1 MGSSVIMDR
10 VKTLRKLVEHQQSLR
25 TLSES
30 MESYS
35 GVAKDSG
42 DMALAFSI
50 EMLREAIDAYSKEI
64 RRFVIKAAGSE

>member
-1 MGSSVIMDR
+1 MGNSVIMDR

-35 GVAKDSG
+35 AVAKGSG
-42 DMALAFSI
+42 DLALAFSI

-64 RRFVIKAAGSE
+64 RRFVIKAAGNE

>member
-1 MGSSVIMDR
+1 VGTSVIMDR

-35 GVAKDSG
+35 AVAKDSG
-42 DMALAFSI
+42 DLALAF
-50 EMLREAIDAYSKEI
+50 
-64 RRFVIKAAGSE
+64 

>member
-35 GVAKDSG
+35 GVAKASG

-50 EMLREAIDAYSKEI
+50 EMLREAIEAYSKEI
-64 RRFVIKAAGSE
+64 RRFVIKAAGDV

>member
-1 MGSSVIMDR
+1 MGSGVIMDR

>member
-35 GVAKDSG
+35 AVAKGSG
-42 DMALAFSI
+42 DLALAFSI
-50 EMLREAIDAYSKEI
+50 EMLREAIEAYSKEI
-64 RRFVIKAAGSE
+64 RRFVIKAAGNE